1 MRDIISFFPKETLEK
16 AVSLFNN
23 KNNVVFSGSGNSSS
37 KAMVLSQILKDKKNN
52 DRSVIWVVSEPSEQ
66 NMVKKAMMVWS
77 DRDVYVYKKRENEEV
92 IGFPSSSDFERTK
105 RLELLEFVSRL
116 IIKKGAVFVLDFKT
130 LLQKFPSPTE
140 INKNKIKIKK
150 GEKLEVVAFIENLV
164 SIGYEN
170 TDEDVLSK
178 GSYYRRGDSIFINP
192 INNEEVFRIDIDFDN
207 VSEINVVE
215 DGDYSKTTKKELAI
229 PWSA

>member
-37 KAMVLSQILKDKKNN
+37 KAMVLSQILKEKKNK
-52 DRSVIWVVSEPSEQ
+52 DRSVFWVVSDASEQ
-66 NMVKKAMMVWS
+66 NMVKKAMTVWS
-77 DRDVYVYKKRENEEV
+77 DKNVYVYKKRENEEV
-92 IGFPSSSDFERTK
+92 VGFPSGSDFERTK

-140 INKNKIKIKK
+140 INKNP
-150 GEKLEVVAFIENLV
+150 
-164 SIGYEN
+164 
-170 TDEDVLSK
+170 D
-178 GSYYRRGDSIFINP
+178 
-192 INNEEVFRIDIDFDN
+192 
-207 VSEINVVE
+207 
-215 DGDYSKTTKKELAI
+215 
-229 PWSA
+229 